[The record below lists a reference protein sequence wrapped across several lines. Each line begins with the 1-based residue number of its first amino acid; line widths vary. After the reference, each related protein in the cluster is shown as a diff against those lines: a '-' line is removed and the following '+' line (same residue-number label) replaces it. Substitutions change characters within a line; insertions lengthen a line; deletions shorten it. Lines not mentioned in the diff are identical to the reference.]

1 MAATSVIYR
10 RELSAY
16 IRSPWSWAIMAAALV
31 LSGIL
36 LWAYA
41 MDLKGEQ
48 LSAIVLER
56 FFFTTSLCVGV
67 AAGVLSFRLIAE
79 DRQTG
84 ALVLLNTSPVRETS
98 IILGKYL
105 AALTFLVLTVAL
117 TAYIPLLIKLAGKVT
132 MMQIFVGC
140 IGLLFFAG
148 TVLAIGVFASALE
161 PNQVVAAVITGA
173 IALGMGQFYQLAGA
187 LDEPVRGVFMDL
199 DLWMT
204 HFQQGAGRGV
214 IHLKDVIY
222 YVATTYFFLLL
233 SVKTLEAKRWQ

>member
-10 RELSAY
+10 RELGAY
-16 IRSPWSWAIMAAALV
+16 IRSPWSWAIVSATLV

-41 MDLKGEQ
+41 MKGEL
-48 LSAIVLER
+48 LSAQVLER
-56 FFFTTSLCVGV
+56 YFFTTSLCVGV

-79 DRQTG
+79 DRANG
-84 ALVLLNTSPVRETS
+84 SLVLLNTSPVRETS

-105 AALTFLVLTVAL
+105 AALTFLALTVAL

-132 MMQIFVGC
+132 FAQIFVGC
-140 IGLLFFAG
+140 IGLLLFSG
-148 TVLAIGVFASALE
+148 TVLAIGVFASALS
-161 PNQVVAAVITGA
+161 PNQVIAAVITGA

-214 IHLKDVIY
+214 IHLKDVVY
-222 YVATTYFFLLL
+222 YAAVSYFFLLL
-233 SVKTLEAKRWQ
+233 AVKTLEAKRWQ

>member
-1 MAATSVIYR
+1 MGATSVIYR

-16 IRSPWSWAIMAAALV
+16 VRSPYSWVIVAATLV

-41 MDLKGEQ
+41 MKGVL
-48 LSAIVLER
+48 LSAVVLER
-56 FFFTTSLCVGV
+56 FYFTTSLVVGV

-98 IILGKYL
+98 VILGKYL
-105 AALTFLVLTVAL
+105 AALTFLVLMVAL
-117 TAYIPLLIKLAGKVT
+117 SAYIPLLIKLSGKVT
-132 MMQIFVGC
+132 VSQIFVGC
-140 IGLLFFAG
+140 VGLLLFSG
-148 TVLAIGVFASALE
+148 TVLAIGLFASALA
-161 PNQVVAAVITGA
+161 PNQVIAAVITGA

-187 LDEPVRGVFMDL
+187 LDEPLRGVFMDL

-214 IHLKDVIY
+214 IHLKDVVY
-222 YVATTYFFLLL
+222 YAAVSYFFLLL
-233 SVKTLEAKRWQ
+233 AIKTLEARRWQ